1 VLSGITISQWE
12 YWSAM
17 KKSATS
23 TNLSAKKSLTVGY
36 HVPDDPALLAALG
49 EISIKHGHLD
59 HILKM
64 MLLTFT
70 GVRPQEAMD
79 ATARESSWSL
89 RKQVRKAAETKL
101 GMDIPTLVRVKALL
115 GRCNRITKRRNA
127 LIHILC
133 GKDQDGNAV
142 AATEDLQIW
151 NPFPTVPDLNTL
163 SADMQKLIDELMKAR
178 GLWGFISVALLAD
191 KKPSGRSG
199 KP

>member
-1 VLSGITISQWE
+1 MGQWE

-17 KKSATS
+17 KNSPSS

-49 EISIKHGHLD
+49 EISITHGHLD

-79 ATARESSWSL
+79 ATAGESSWSL
-89 RKQVRKAAETKL
+89 RNQVRKAAETKL
-101 GMDIPTLVRVKALL
+101 GVDIPTLVRVKALL
-115 GRCNRITKRRNA
+115 GRCSRITKRRNA

-133 GKDQDGNAV
+133 GQDQDGNAV

-151 NPFPTVPDLNTL
+151 NPFPTVPDLNKL
-163 SADMQKLIDELMKAR
+163 SGDMQKLIDELMKAR
-178 GLWGFISVALLAD
+178 GLGGFITHALMAD
-191 KKPSGRSG
+191 KKPT
-199 KP
+199 